1 MPSTGSAPSQIMLDD
16 ALRNAILDIPSC
28 IAMGAVDLTSGTL
41 LALQSEQERSQEML
55 NILTAT
61 ITEMFEAPLLQAFSE
76 IYAPNSDESA
86 ARGTRFTELLLLNN
100 HHNYLLLRGRKRQD
114 LAVIVITKKDTPA
127 GLLMMKA
134 LAAMPGIENAL

>member
-1 MPSTGSAPSQIMLDD
+1 MLDA
-16 ALRNAILDIPSC
+16 ALRNAIADIPSC
-28 IAMGAVDLTSGTL
+28 IAVGAVDLTSGTL
-41 LALQSEQERSQEML
+41 LGLQSEQERSQEML

-76 IYAPNSDESA
+76 IYAPNPAESPSQ
-86 ARGTRFTELLLLNN
+86 TTQFTELLLLNN

-114 LAVIVITKKDTPA
+114 LAVIVITKKETPV

-134 LAAMPGIENAL
+134 IAAMPAIENTL